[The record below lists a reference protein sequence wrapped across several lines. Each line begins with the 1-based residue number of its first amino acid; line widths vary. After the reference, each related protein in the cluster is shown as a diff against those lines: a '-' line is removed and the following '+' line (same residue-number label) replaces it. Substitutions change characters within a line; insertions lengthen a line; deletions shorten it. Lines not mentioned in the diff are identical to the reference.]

1 MTACVCVGAG
11 VCVCVGENMPV
22 SYHDGSDYNCAVFHA
37 RRVVWKQ
44 RRVLDQNQFIL
55 VIPVADL
62 AGNKT
67 RMRLCMCSRVHV
79 HLVYNSLCYLRR
91 LLLSLTQT

>member
-1 MTACVCVGAG
+1 MCVHRCGC

-44 RRVLDQNQFIL
+44 RRVLDQNQFVL

-62 AGNKT
+62 PGYKT
-67 RMRLCMCSRVHV
+67 
-79 HLVYNSLCYLRR
+79 
-91 LLLSLTQT
+91 